1 MKKIAVIVLLVLI
14 LGAIIWYGGTKAF
27 NHSHTSLSEDKVS
40 QMMIEKYGGTI
51 KNISPDQGN
60 YKLTL
65 AKDQILYDIIV
76 NRRTGNVVSFT
87 KQSSPVTNNSR
98 QSEIKEPQKSNPT
111 TSVDTLITIDKAEE
125 LALEN
130 VSGTITS
137 IKLDEEDDQ
146 LVYKVDIVQT
156 KIKKKEV
163 VINAYSGKI
172 ESIIP
177 KKSKPTTSVDT
188 PITIDKAEELALE
201 KVSGTIT
208 SIKLDEDG
216 DQLVY
221 EVDIDQSK
229 TKKAEVII
237 NAYSGKVESITFE
250 KDKHD

>member
-1 MKKIAVIVLLVLI
+1 
-14 LGAIIWYGGTKAF
+14 
-27 NHSHTSLSEDKVS
+27 
-40 QMMIEKYGGTI
+40 MMIEKYGGTI
-51 KNISPDQGN
+51 KNISPDQEN

-65 AKDQILYDIIV
+65 VKDQILYDIIV
-76 NRRTGNVVSFT
+76 NRRTGKVLSFV
-87 KQSSPVTNNSR
+87 KQTSPATNDSR
-98 QSEIKEPQKSNPT
+98 QSEKKEPQKSKPT

-137 IKLDEEDDQ
+137 IELDEEDDQ

-156 KIKKKEV
+156 KIKKTEV

-201 KVSGTIT
+201 NVSGTIT
-208 SIKLDEDG
+208 SIKLDEED

-221 EVDIDQSK
+221 DVDIDQSK
-229 TKKAEVII
+229 NKKAEVII
-237 NAYSGKVESITFE
+237 NAYSGKIESITFKTDE
-250 KDKHD
+250 HD